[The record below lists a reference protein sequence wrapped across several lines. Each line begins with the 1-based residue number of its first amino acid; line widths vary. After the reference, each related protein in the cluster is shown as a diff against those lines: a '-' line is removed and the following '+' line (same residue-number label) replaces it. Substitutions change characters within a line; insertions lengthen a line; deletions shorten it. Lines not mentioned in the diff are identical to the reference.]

1 MFKQEEK
8 KLLPKNRT
16 FENKFSFLA
25 GALSKIRIFF
35 NKYLIFIFFGIIL
48 LLILF
53 FLNFGI
59 TEKFILDVK
68 PEYDSN
74 EFIDGVLKFT
84 LQEGEAIP
92 ISTKINLV
100 LGNFSQTYFLS
111 DLISEEVVNQNFSLE
126 GTNLSGIGEAYA
138 VIPSEV
144 YPNVTFTLEIYSVIR
159 EGENV
164 SIEPEVIEEGNVSV
178 IEPEVTEEENVSIEP
193 EVIEE
198 ENVSIEPEV
207 IEEEN
212 VLPSPEIIEEE
223 IPIEEFEVI
232 PPPEAV
238 SEEKVSEKIVE
249 EKKDEKV
256 KVEKVQET
264 EESSVTETPITGAII
279 SGFLKAVNNFF
290 LTMTGQISLELK
302 DTIEGNVSKNNPF
315 IYVLKEGQSA
325 EIKFSSKEVNL
336 NIENDTA
343 IISTDYI
350 GENFKVFEINLTS
363 LKIPVSEGILSMN
376 LSYDNFELISF
387 IQEINILEEIEEEI
401 NESNVTLLPEELIN
415 ATFIE
420 VNLDKENYFLNETIN
435 VSGIAIINGSKINDT
450 IKLEL
455 FFNESL
461 IFADSINVLN
471 GNYIYSFISDFE
483 NDGYYNLKVSYQNI
497 SAETTFFYSLV
508 NFTLEGLVCKDFEE
522 QVLWSSNYSLF
533 SEGST
538 GYYVWNPKFSCSELN
553 VDNCFFS
560 NITLQTRFIFTDL
573 EEGITEGEG
582 YVQISNPKE
591 SICAEP
597 EKVKYSDYLAYEILS
612 EEEIK
617 LGRYCGNNKNS
628 NNKCGIEKLNRYN
641 FLNCYGIKVYGSQYL
656 ITDVLIINLFLS
668 LITFSSIFAGK
679 SDQFFSGNLTCEIF
693 VDNIVWSVA
702 GTKLNP
708 NAHTYLNWTP
718 GTACTPNPTTV
729 GPKNCDIKSIGTFV
743 RFINV
748 GVTDSDGLCNQA
760 LTQIANRTESP
771 LGSGGDWT
779 NIRFSSCDNTIIAGG
794 ATLGPQWDCANYKAK
809 NVCNVANSGFNDSFA
824 NYSVH
829 LNAIFLN
836 AKEAFV
842 VDNFN
847 INYSWCWTPIIFNAN
862 ISKESGA
869 WGSNFT
875 FRINVT
881 NPTANTTIKLWRR
894 LAGQE
899 WQQIGEEKY
908 CNNCASTDLNWTI
921 NFNCTDIGD
930 WEFKFNATD
939 NAGYNTTAWASGITN
954 ECMDQDNDCIFS
966 ILKDDVNI
974 THISG
979 NQSTATSE
987 IPAEFHLRA
996 YDLSKGSYDISEILN
1011 VKFDVTNIG
1020 DIFQTVGNNNTN
1032 SSGNV
1037 LFYFNPSGFTSG
1049 TKKWKGYLDLSS
1061 CYNSYTSQNYSV
1073 SVSVNAAPTGTNEV
1087 VNGVTSGA
1095 IAGWGEVWNFSVNAS
1110 DSDGDLFNVT
1120 LRINTGLGF
1129 VDVETKSCISD
1140 CSTLTKYN
1148 FNISNFLC
1156 ANVTSSAQYKFYLID
1171 SNLISS
1177 ETTARTFQIEKDD
1190 ILFENIFGNNT
1201 IANRTGNQ
1209 TDLFIFR
1216 VKDLDNGNYIDSGK
1230 NVTFK
1235 KNNPVLFYL
1244 FQRYKLENSVCVPS
1258 SAGWGYSNRNFIVI
1272 AISGNINQ

>member
-363 LKIPVSEGILSMN
+363 LKIPVSEGILNVN
-376 LSYDNFELISF
+376 LSYDNLELISF
-387 IQEINILEEIEEEI
+387 IQEIKIVEEVEEI
-401 NESNVTLLPEELIN
+401 NESNITLPLEEQVNGTLLKI
-415 ATFIE
+415 
-420 VNLDKENYFLNETIN
+420 NLDKENYFLNETIN
-435 VSGIAIINGSKINDT
+435 ISGSVIINGSKINDS
-450 IKLEL
+450 IKLEIS
-455 FFNESL
+455 FNESI
-461 IFADSINVLN
+461 IFVDNIEVID
-471 GNYIYSFISDFE
+471 GNYIYSLIANFKIEGD
-483 NDGYYNLKVSYQNI
+483 YKIKVSYQNI
-497 SAETTFFYSLV
+497 SAETTFFYSLI
-508 NFTLEGLVCKDFEE
+508 NFTLEGLVCKNFEE
-522 QVLWSSNYSLF
+522 QVLWSSYYSLF

-573 EEGITEGEG
+573 EEKITEGEG

-597 EKVKYSDYLAYEILS
+597 EKGKYADYLAYETLS
-612 EEEIK
+612 QEEGK
-617 LGRYCGNNKNS
+617 FGKYCGNNKNS
-628 NNKCGIEKLNRYN
+628 NKRCGIDKLSRYD

-656 ITDVLIINLFLS
+656 ITDV
-668 LITFSSIFAGK
+668 FS
-679 SDQFFSGNLTCEIF
+679 
-693 VDNIVWSVA
+693 
-702 GTKLNP
+702 
-708 NAHTYLNWTP
+708 
-718 GTACTPNPTTV
+718 
-729 GPKNCDIKSIGTFV
+729 
-743 RFINV
+743 
-748 GVTDSDGLCNQA
+748 
-760 LTQIANRTESP
+760 
-771 LGSGGDWT
+771 
-779 NIRFSSCDNTIIAGG
+779 
-794 ATLGPQWDCANYKAK
+794 
-809 NVCNVANSGFNDSFA
+809 
-824 NYSVH
+824 
-829 LNAIFLN
+829 
-836 AKEAFV
+836 
-842 VDNFN
+842 
-847 INYSWCWTPIIFNAN
+847 INYTLCYDFG
-862 ISKESGA
+862 SK
-869 WGSNFT
+869 
-875 FRINVT
+875 
-881 NPTANTTIKLWRR
+881 K
-894 LAGQE
+894 
-899 WQQIGEEKY
+899 
-908 CNNCASTDLNWTI
+908 
-921 NFNCTDIGD
+921 
-930 WEFKFNATD
+930 
-939 NAGYNTTAWASGITN
+939 
-954 ECMDQDNDCIFS
+954 
-966 ILKDDVNI
+966 
-974 THISG
+974 
-979 NQSTATSE
+979 
-987 IPAEFHLRA
+987 
-996 YDLSKGSYDISEILN
+996 
-1011 VKFDVTNIG
+1011 
-1020 DIFQTVGNNNTN
+1020 
-1032 SSGNV
+1032 
-1037 LFYFNPSGFTSG
+1037 
-1049 TKKWKGYLDLSS
+1049 
-1061 CYNSYTSQNYSV
+1061 
-1073 SVSVNAAPTGTNEV
+1073 
-1087 VNGVTSGA
+1087 
-1095 IAGWGEVWNFSVNAS
+1095 
-1110 DSDGDLFNVT
+1110 
-1120 LRINTGLGF
+1120 
-1129 VDVETKSCISD
+1129 
-1140 CSTLTKYN
+1140 
-1148 FNISNFLC
+1148 
-1156 ANVTSSAQYKFYLID
+1156 
-1171 SNLISS
+1171 
-1177 ETTARTFQIEKDD
+1177 
-1190 ILFENIFGNNT
+1190 
-1201 IANRTGNQ
+1201 
-1209 TDLFIFR
+1209 
-1216 VKDLDNGNYIDSGK
+1216 
-1230 NVTFK
+1230 
-1235 KNNPVLFYL
+1235 
-1244 FQRYKLENSVCVPS
+1244 
-1258 SAGWGYSNRNFIVI
+1258 
-1272 AISGNINQ
+1272 

>member
-1 MFKQEEK
+1 MFKQEDK

-25 GALSKIRIFF
+25 GALLKIRSFF
-35 NKYLIFIFFGIIL
+35 DKYFIFIFFGIIL
-48 LLILF
+48 FLILF

-59 TEKFILDVK
+59 TGKFILDVK
-68 PEYDSN
+68 PEYHSN

-92 ISTKINLV
+92 TSTKINIV

-111 DLISEEVVNQNFSLE
+111 DLISEEVVNKNFSLA

-144 YPNVTFTLEIYSVIR
+144 YPNVTFTLEIYSIVR
-159 EGENV
+159 VGENV
-164 SIEPEVIEEGNVSV
+164 SIV
-178 IEPEVTEEENVSIEP
+178 EPEVTEEENVIPAPEIAE
-193 EVIEE
+193 EVISTEE
-198 ENVSIEPEV
+198 SEV
-207 IEEEN
+207 IHI
-212 VLPSPEIIEEE
+212 PEIISEE
-223 IPIEEFEVI
+223 I
-232 PPPEAV
+232 
-238 SEEKVSEKIVE
+238 VSEKIVE
-249 EKKDEKV
+249 EKKDEAIK
-256 KVEKVQET
+256 KEKVQET
-264 EESSVTETPITGAII
+264 EESLVTETLITGAII
-279 SGFLKAVNNFF
+279 SGFLKTVNNFF

-376 LSYDNFELISF
+376 LSYDNLELISF

-597 EKVKYSDYLAYEILS
+597 ENVKYSDYLAYEILS

-656 ITDVLIINLFLS
+656 ITDV
-668 LITFSSIFAGK
+668 FS
-679 SDQFFSGNLTCEIF
+679 
-693 VDNIVWSVA
+693 
-702 GTKLNP
+702 
-708 NAHTYLNWTP
+708 
-718 GTACTPNPTTV
+718 
-729 GPKNCDIKSIGTFV
+729 
-743 RFINV
+743 
-748 GVTDSDGLCNQA
+748 
-760 LTQIANRTESP
+760 
-771 LGSGGDWT
+771 
-779 NIRFSSCDNTIIAGG
+779 
-794 ATLGPQWDCANYKAK
+794 
-809 NVCNVANSGFNDSFA
+809 
-824 NYSVH
+824 
-829 LNAIFLN
+829 
-836 AKEAFV
+836 
-842 VDNFN
+842 
-847 INYSWCWTPIIFNAN
+847 INYTLC
-862 ISKESGA
+862 
-869 WGSNFT
+869 
-875 FRINVT
+875 
-881 NPTANTTIKLWRR
+881 
-894 LAGQE
+894 
-899 WQQIGEEKY
+899 
-908 CNNCASTDLNWTI
+908 
-921 NFNCTDIGD
+921 
-930 WEFKFNATD
+930 
-939 NAGYNTTAWASGITN
+939 
-954 ECMDQDNDCIFS
+954 
-966 ILKDDVNI
+966 
-974 THISG
+974 
-979 NQSTATSE
+979 
-987 IPAEFHLRA
+987 
-996 YDLSKGSYDISEILN
+996 YDFG
-1011 VKFDVTNIG
+1011 G
-1020 DIFQTVGNNNTN
+1020 
-1032 SSGNV
+1032 
-1037 LFYFNPSGFTSG
+1037 
-1049 TKKWKGYLDLSS
+1049 KK
-1061 CYNSYTSQNYSV
+1061 
-1073 SVSVNAAPTGTNEV
+1073 
-1087 VNGVTSGA
+1087 
-1095 IAGWGEVWNFSVNAS
+1095 
-1110 DSDGDLFNVT
+1110 
-1120 LRINTGLGF
+1120 
-1129 VDVETKSCISD
+1129 
-1140 CSTLTKYN
+1140 
-1148 FNISNFLC
+1148 
-1156 ANVTSSAQYKFYLID
+1156 
-1171 SNLISS
+1171 
-1177 ETTARTFQIEKDD
+1177 
-1190 ILFENIFGNNT
+1190 
-1201 IANRTGNQ
+1201 
-1209 TDLFIFR
+1209 
-1216 VKDLDNGNYIDSGK
+1216 
-1230 NVTFK
+1230 
-1235 KNNPVLFYL
+1235 
-1244 FQRYKLENSVCVPS
+1244 
-1258 SAGWGYSNRNFIVI
+1258 
-1272 AISGNINQ
+1272 

>member
-25 GALSKIRIFF
+25 GALSKIRLFF

-59 TEKFILDVK
+59 TGKFILDVK
-68 PEYDSN
+68 PEYHSN

-92 ISTKINLV
+92 ISTKINVV

-159 EGENV
+159 EG
-164 SIEPEVIEEGNVSV
+164 
-178 IEPEVTEEENVSIEP
+178 ENVSIEP

-656 ITDVLIINLFLS
+656 ITDV
-668 LITFSSIFAGK
+668 FS
-679 SDQFFSGNLTCEIF
+679 
-693 VDNIVWSVA
+693 
-702 GTKLNP
+702 
-708 NAHTYLNWTP
+708 
-718 GTACTPNPTTV
+718 
-729 GPKNCDIKSIGTFV
+729 
-743 RFINV
+743 
-748 GVTDSDGLCNQA
+748 
-760 LTQIANRTESP
+760 
-771 LGSGGDWT
+771 
-779 NIRFSSCDNTIIAGG
+779 
-794 ATLGPQWDCANYKAK
+794 
-809 NVCNVANSGFNDSFA
+809 
-824 NYSVH
+824 
-829 LNAIFLN
+829 
-836 AKEAFV
+836 
-842 VDNFN
+842 
-847 INYSWCWTPIIFNAN
+847 INYTLC
-862 ISKESGA
+862 
-869 WGSNFT
+869 
-875 FRINVT
+875 
-881 NPTANTTIKLWRR
+881 
-894 LAGQE
+894 
-899 WQQIGEEKY
+899 
-908 CNNCASTDLNWTI
+908 
-921 NFNCTDIGD
+921 
-930 WEFKFNATD
+930 
-939 NAGYNTTAWASGITN
+939 
-954 ECMDQDNDCIFS
+954 
-966 ILKDDVNI
+966 
-974 THISG
+974 
-979 NQSTATSE
+979 
-987 IPAEFHLRA
+987 
-996 YDLSKGSYDISEILN
+996 YDFG
-1011 VKFDVTNIG
+1011 G
-1020 DIFQTVGNNNTN
+1020 
-1032 SSGNV
+1032 
-1037 LFYFNPSGFTSG
+1037 
-1049 TKKWKGYLDLSS
+1049 KK
-1061 CYNSYTSQNYSV
+1061 
-1073 SVSVNAAPTGTNEV
+1073 
-1087 VNGVTSGA
+1087 
-1095 IAGWGEVWNFSVNAS
+1095 
-1110 DSDGDLFNVT
+1110 
-1120 LRINTGLGF
+1120 
-1129 VDVETKSCISD
+1129 
-1140 CSTLTKYN
+1140 
-1148 FNISNFLC
+1148 
-1156 ANVTSSAQYKFYLID
+1156 
-1171 SNLISS
+1171 
-1177 ETTARTFQIEKDD
+1177 
-1190 ILFENIFGNNT
+1190 
-1201 IANRTGNQ
+1201 
-1209 TDLFIFR
+1209 
-1216 VKDLDNGNYIDSGK
+1216 
-1230 NVTFK
+1230 
-1235 KNNPVLFYL
+1235 
-1244 FQRYKLENSVCVPS
+1244 
-1258 SAGWGYSNRNFIVI
+1258 
-1272 AISGNINQ
+1272 